1 MWPPGQYVDFSDSLL
16 MNQLALAPARAAIR
30 SLIHFN
36 PTLFKPAAVTTEMV
50 STEAKILSAP
60 RRREWQERAPLIG
73 RNLEQNRAHVTGP
86 SRGWPATLYMQ
97 MQ

>member
-1 MWPPGQYVDFSDSLL
+1 MDFSDSLL
-16 MNQLALAPARAAIR
+16 MNQLALAQARAAIR

-36 PTLFKPAAVTTEMV
+36 ATLFKPAAVTTEMG

-60 RRREWQERAPLIG
+60 KRQEWLERAPLIG
-73 RNLEQNRAHVTGP
+73 RNLEKNQANMTGP
-86 SRGWPATLYMQ
+86 SCGWPATLYMQ